1 MALKRRINL
10 DASLVASRAAV
21 FPIIRELLGERLETI
36 LGGKL
41 RRAEASP
48 LLLRLLEQT
57 GENSRAML
65 ELFSEGI
72 VHFDSVDPPG
82 WREWRGTLAGAERIG
97 LLARYF
103 ELLTALWFTA
113 SGYEVR
119 AFEPA
124 GAPGRRA
131 DLLVALGGEE
141 LLIEAT
147 TPGPHKNDW
156 VDEAMGHLTLAL
168 SRVESGLVIEVEG
181 YESLSFDPGGEWGAV
196 NPVVATQKREEL
208 VAEFA
213 RAAEKLDPSQFPQIV
228 ISPSPGQPITIT
240 AMKHVEELERE
251 TLVGAGWSRSG
262 LVPNVK
268 RLAQKILDERKHL
281 PDTPSSM
288 ILVDFSRWGDFRNAD
303 YYLHQ
308 VATLISGRVAP
319 AAFVGT
325 CVGTHMETEG
335 GMKEVHRLIER
346 GVLAVEPFWSQTPL
360 GQHLR
365 DHWGGVDYATAR
377 LSDD

>member
-1 MALKRRINL
+1 MALKRQLNL
-10 DASLVASRAAV
+10 NSSLVASRALE
-21 FPIIRELLGERLETI
+21 FPVIQELLGERLETI
-36 LGGKL
+36 LGGKS

-72 VHFDSVDPPG
+72 VHFDSIDPPG

-103 ELLTALWFTA
+103 ELLTARWFTA
-113 SGYEVR
+113 SGYKIC
-119 AFEPA
+119 AFEPV

-131 DLLVALGGEE
+131 DLLVALDDEE
-141 LLIEAT
+141 LLIET
-147 TPGPHKNDW
+147 TSPGPHKNDW
-156 VDEAMGHLTLAL
+156 VEEAMDHLILAL
-168 SRVESGLVIEVEG
+168 SRVESGLIIDVEG

-196 NPVVATQKREEL
+196 NSVVATQQREEL

-213 RAAEKLDPSQFPQIV
+213 RAAEKLDHSKIPQVI
-228 ISPSPGQPITIT
+228 ISPSPSQPITIT
-240 AMKHVEELERE
+240 ATKHMEERERE
-251 TLVGAGWSRSG
+251 TVVVAGWSRSG

-281 PDTPSSM
+281 PDAPHSM
-288 ILVDFSRWGDFRNAD
+288 ILIDLSRWGDFRSAD
-303 YYLHQ
+303 YYLRE
-308 VATLISGRVAP
+308 VAKLISGRVAP
-319 AAFVGT
+319 ASFVST
-325 CVGTHMETEG
+325 CVGTHGATEG
-335 GMKEVHRLIER
+335 GVRQTHWLIER
-346 GVLAVEPFWSQTPL
+346 GVLAADPTWSETPL

-365 DHWGGVDYATAR
+365 DRWGGGDYTEAQP
-377 LSDD
+377 SDA